1 MQLISLLTIKTDGKE
16 IRMEKKC
23 KKIFFCPKA
32 GVMTQRPERESSG
45 VTGVGQGRRVD
56 FQPQGFCLFVLL
68 SVVVVCFVVV
78 SFLRKGRGSSPKV
91 FIYAC

>member
-1 MQLISLLTIKTDGKE
+1 
-16 IRMEKKC
+16 
-23 KKIFFCPKA
+23 
-32 GVMTQRPERESSG
+32 MTQRSERESSG

-78 SFLRKGRGSSPKV
+78 SFLRKG
-91 FIYAC
+91 

>member
-1 MQLISLLTIKTDGKE
+1 M
-16 IRMEKKC
+16 
-23 KKIFFCPKA
+23 P
-32 GVMTQRPERESSG
+32 QRSERESSG

-56 FQPQGFCLFVLL
+56 FQPQGFCLFALL

>member
-1 MQLISLLTIKTDGKE
+1 MRLISFLTIKTDGKE

-68 SVVVVCFVVV
+68 SVLVVCFVVV
-78 SFLRKGRGSSPKV
+78 SFLRKGRGSSPNL